1 MLHIE
6 NELISYEIKEFL
18 DSYNFKPDSSYIIL
32 IKEIISFYSQ
42 EKELSQIHIDHIKT
56 NNNFQIFLLKYIQ
69 DKI

>member
-32 IKEIISFYSQ
+32 IKEINFSYSQ
-42 EKELSQIHIDHIKT
+42 NKEISQVHINIIK
-56 NNNFQIFLLKYIQ
+56 NNNNK
-69 DKI
+69 K